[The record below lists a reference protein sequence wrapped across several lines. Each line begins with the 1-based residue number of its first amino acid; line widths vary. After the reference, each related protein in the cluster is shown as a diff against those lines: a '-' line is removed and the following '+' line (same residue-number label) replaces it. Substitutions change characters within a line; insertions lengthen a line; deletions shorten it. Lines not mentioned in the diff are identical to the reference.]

1 MDNIQNPIREKVMKF
16 AERSGFCGCCRR
28 EIIGRPI
35 IVKRRVPSADG
46 MEKLAELELC
56 SEECKMG
63 EEISWHIIV
72 LGIHDFEEL
81 IDHLVNEH
89 GYDRELIEKGF
100 TRVQEALDLLKY
112 L

>member
-1 MDNIQNPIREKVMKF
+1 MKF

-35 IVKRRVPSADG
+35 IVKRRQPSADG
-46 MEKLAELELC
+46 IEELSEFEFC

-63 EEISWHIIV
+63 EEICWHIIV